1 MNLFK
6 TITRNLTIK
15 LSGLNYSDNDSVV
28 STENQLQLKEFA
40 QAKHVISESKN
51 IAVLT
56 GAGISTSA
64 GIPDFAT
71 LPSYWDMNEMKSYTC
86 RDILSE
92 WFFLQKPADFYRY
105 LDAHFYNTNPEP
117 TSSHVFLAALEKE
130 HKVNIITQNI
140 DNLHEKAG
148 SSNVLHFYGQLDR
161 FWCPALSCTIQP
173 EETFRD
179 GEGIFRY
186 KDKDNWA
193 HLLQPDIVLYGQ
205 PIDALNQMKGF
216 ESVSSA
222 EVLLVLGTSLGVYP
236 AADLVPHS
244 KKAFRIY
251 INNTM
256 PQHPEYFNLILLG
269 EIDDIVKRLTNN

>member
-1 MNLFK
+1 MSLFRK
-6 TITRNLTIK
+6 MEKGT
-15 LSGLNYSDNDSVV
+15 G
-28 STENQLQLKEFA
+28 STTYGQLQLEEFA
-40 QAKHVISESKN
+40 QAKRVIREAKK

-71 LPSYWDMNEMKSYTC
+71 LPPYWDHKEMKSYTC
-86 RDILSE
+86 REILSE
-92 WFFLQKPADFYRY
+92 WFFLQKTADFYRY
-105 LDAHFYNTNPEP
+105 LDAHFYNTKPIP
-117 TSSHVFLAALEKE
+117 TQGHAFLAGLEKE
-130 HKVNIITQNI
+130 HKVTLITQNI

-148 SSNVLHFYGQLDR
+148 SSDVLHFHGQLDR
-161 FWCPALSCTIQP
+161 FWSSSLSRTIRP

-205 PIDALNQMKGF
+205 PIDAWVQMKSF
-216 ESVSSA
+216 EAVAAA

-236 AADLVPHS
+236 AADLVPHAE
-244 KKAFRIY
+244 KAFRIF
-251 INNTM
+251 INKTM
-256 PQHPEYFNLILLG
+256 PPHPEYFNLIFLG
-269 EIDDIVKRLTNN
+269 DIDTIVQQLTAS

>member
-1 MNLFK
+1 MSLFK
-6 TITRNLTIK
+6 LVKKDTNSIT
-15 LSGLNYSDNDSVV
+15 YS
-28 STENQLQLKEFA
+28 QLQLEEFA
-40 QAKHVISESKN
+40 QAKRVIREAEK

-71 LPSYWDMNEMKSYTC
+71 LPPYWDINEMKSYTC
-86 RDILSE
+86 REILSE
-92 WFFLQKPADFYRY
+92 WFFLQKTADFYRY
-105 LDAHFYNTNPEP
+105 LDAHFYNTKPIP
-117 TSSHVFLAALEKE
+117 TQGHAFLAGLEKE
-130 HKVNIITQNI
+130 HKVTLITQNI

-148 SSNVLHFYGQLDR
+148 SSEVLHFHGQLDH
-161 FWCPALSCTIQP
+161 FWSSSLSRTIRP

-205 PIDALNQMKGF
+205 PIDAWVQMKSF
-216 ESVSSA
+216 EAVAAA

-236 AADLVPHS
+236 ATDLVPHAE
-244 KKAFRIY
+244 KAFRIF
-251 INNTM
+251 INKTM
-256 PQHPEYFNLILLG
+256 PPHPEYFNLIFLG
-269 EIDDIVKRLTNN
+269 DIDTIVQQLTGS